1 MIRKLL
7 MVTAVVAMPLG
18 MIAAT
23 GGVAN
28 AAGIN
33 AKMNTVTCTGIT
45 GTAKFSP
52 TVTKSEPAGT
62 TKTTITAT
70 LSGCTSNATGLT
82 VKSGKVTG
90 TLSDKHVAEDGCTGL
105 AGSIPA
111 VGKLTTKWTTTPTLT
126 SGNSVISVKSL
137 TGGVGSDGNATFSIP
152 GSTPNGPPSGSFE
165 GTNDG
170 ASDATSAQTT
180 TSAASILKTC
190 DSKGLKS
197 ISIKTPQTPPAV
209 TLG

>member
-18 MIAAT
+18 MIAVT

-33 AKMNTVTCTGIT
+33 AKNDTVTCTGIK

-52 TVTKSEPAGT
+52 TVTSNEKAGT
-62 TKTTITAT
+62 TKTKITAT
-70 LSGCTSNATGLT
+70 LTGCTSNATGLT

-90 TLSDKHVAEDGCTGL
+90 TLSDKHAAEDGCTGL

-111 VGKLTTKWTTTPTLT
+111 IGKLTTKWTTTPAIT
-126 SGNSVISVKSL
+126 SGNSVISVKSID
-137 TGGVGSDGNATFSIP
+137 GGVGSDGNATFTIP
-152 GSTPNGPPSGSFE
+152 GGTPNGPPSGSFE

-180 TSAASILKTC
+180 TSASSILTTC
-190 DSKGLKS
+190 DKSGLKS
-197 ISIKTPQTPPAV
+197 ISIKSPQTPPAV
-209 TLG
+209 FLG